1 MVANFHP
8 PKPIPA
14 DPLGQRLH
22 ELFGRN
28 LWDFIE
34 APAPAP
40 DGKPQWRTVTHY
52 QMRPRI
58 LWQRWQDP
66 DTLIGVRFESQ
77 TRYGLLDID
86 AGSPY
91 CNAGSIAVI
100 RAALETL
107 GITRTL
113 LLRSSHS
120 NGLHLYLPLPEPVKT
135 FDLAVALEAC
145 LTAQDFPIANGK
157 LEIFPNPKPYGVEK
171 IIHYN
176 GHRLPLQPGTGSYLL
191 DDDLNPIGD
200 QLDRFFWLWDGAAS
214 HQDMDE
220 LRHALK
226 IGRDNRR
233 KKPKRS
239 PYPSSSTVAV
249 WQHDLETEINDGW
262 SGPGQTNHLLKS
274 VACHGRVFL
283 GLAGDDLFNHSLET
297 AIHLPGYQQY
307 CHHQQDIHHRV
318 KVWCKSV
325 EGYYWPLGNDPKRDT
340 TPDQPPKPSVNQQ
353 RAEDARQRI
362 ESAIAQLR
370 QLSTLPLTIRD
381 IAQQIAAIAHC
392 SLQTVYKHLTLWHP
406 DHTPT
411 PEKEHVTAQPESNPA
426 LSSAAELSPTD
437 PPKPLSEGVLHTQ
450 EGFMKCVRSRD
461 AGSDQSEAMKH
472 TRGMQGDFS
481 LPAPSS
487 VPSCDFPIETPTSLP
502 ESVSAQVPFDLP
514 AFVRELEARLPIKL
528 RRVHHR
534 RLQTLGPQRWPD
546 VRMVVD
552 QILQTQAQI
561 DDLSRYFTAALNGL
575 IQGTWDVLPVQC
587 VKRDALLSPDQV
599 AWLDVAEQRGL
610 IVAGRRDAGGYFCRL
625 HGSKPDSWLPIAN
638 QMVNFPL
645 AALAEHAT
653 PLTRSA
659 MRDLLNQS
667 RRARGLPPLPEDW

>member
-1 MVANFHP
+1 MVASFHP

-34 APAPAP
+34 APAPNP
-40 DGKPQWRTVTHY
+40 SEKPQWRTVTHY

-91 CNAGSIAVI
+91 CNAESIAVI

-145 LTAQDFPIANGK
+145 LTVQDFQLTNGK

-191 DDDLNPIGD
+191 DDDLNPTSD
-200 QLDRFFWLWDGAAS
+200 QLDLFFWLWDGAAS
-214 HQDMDE
+214 HQDIDE

-233 KKPKRS
+233 KKPRYS
-239 PYPSSSTVAV
+239 PYPSNSTVNA
-249 WQHDLETEINDGW
+249 WRTDLETEINDGW
-262 SGPGQTNHLLKS
+262 SGPGQTNHLLKT

-283 GLAGDDLFNHSLET
+283 GLAGDDLFNHSLQT

-307 CHHQQDIHHRV
+307 CRHQQDIHHRV
-318 KVWCKSV
+318 KAWCKAV
-325 EGYYWPLGNDPKRDT
+325 EGYYWPLGDDPKRDT
-340 TPDQPPKPSVNQQ
+340 TPDQPLQPSVNQQ
-353 RAEDARQRI
+353 RADDARDRI
-362 ESAIAQLR
+362 QQALQTLQQLG
-370 QLSTLPLTIRD
+370 SLPHKIRD
-381 IAQQIAAIAHC
+381 LAQQLARTARC
-392 SLQTVYKHLTLWHP
+392 SLKTIYKHLPLWHP
-406 DHTPT
+406 EHSQTPQKACVTARPERDSALPAPTERPQPAPTPPPIDPLKPLADGLLHTP
-411 PEKEHVTAQPESNPA
+411 ERS
-426 LSSAAELSPTD
+426 
-437 PPKPLSEGVLHTQ
+437 
-450 EGFMKCVRSRD
+450 MKCVAASP
-461 AGSDQSEAMKH
+461 SPQKNPLE
-472 TRGMQGDFS
+472 RGVRGEFPQA
-481 LPAPSS
+481 PAPVSNDLKRPLPPPPATATPAEQEHHRNQATIRQS
-487 VPSCDFPIETPTSLP
+487 V
-502 ESVSAQVPFDLP
+502 
-514 AFVRELEARLPIKL
+514 ARL
-528 RRVHHR
+528 
-534 RLQTLGPQRWPD
+534 QWQPQD
-546 VRMVVD
+546 
-552 QILQTQAQI
+552 
-561 DDLSRYFTAALNGL
+561 L
-575 IQGTWDVLPVQC
+575 IQFI
-587 VKRDALLSPDQV
+587 
-599 AWLDVAEQRGL
+599 AEQFG
-610 IVAGRRDAGGYFCRL
+610 GRRYHQLNPDEVTLLLYRL
-625 HGSKPDSWLPIAN
+625 SILEP
-638 QMVNFPL
+638 
-645 AALAEHAT
+645 
-653 PLTRSA
+653 
-659 MRDLLNQS
+659 
-667 RRARGLPPLPEDW
+667 